1 MPLSLSLDLSL
12 VVSLK
17 DTLLALE
24 EDTMV
29 IVVSNCC
36 WLFVSVADTVLVSLM
51 LLPLHSVLGSTESN
65 EPSECPER

>member
-36 WLFVSVADTVLVSLM
+36 WLLVSVADTVLVSLM
-51 LLPLHSVLGSTESN
+51 LLPLHSVLGSTESK